1 MNELYQ
7 RIKQGLQCLPP
18 KDTELCSGFLENR
31 DFEKLRDIVESCLVM
46 KKRDDHR
53 SVHRDKWV
61 NVDRGQLEQLT
72 LDVRE
77 YTSYLDLSDISN
89 DLDEY
94 Y

>member
-1 MNELYQ
+1 
-7 RIKQGLQCLPP
+7 
-18 KDTELCSGFLENR
+18 
-31 DFEKLRDIVESCLVM
+31 M
-46 KKRDDHR
+46 KKRDDYR

>member
-46 KKRDDHR
+46 EKRDDYR

>member
-7 RIKQGLQCLPP
+7 RINQGLQCLPP
-18 KDTELCSGFLENR
+18 KDTKLCSGFLENR

-46 KKRDDHR
+46 KKRDDYR
-53 SVHRDKWV
+53 SIHRDKWV

>member
-31 DFEKLRDIVESCLVM
+31 DFEKLRDIVELCLVM
-46 KKRDDHR
+46 KKRDDYR

-77 YTSYLDLSDISN
+77 YTSYLDLSDIFN

>member
-46 KKRDDHR
+46 KNRDDYR

>member
-46 KKRDDHR
+46 KKRDAYR

-61 NVDRGQLEQLT
+61 NIDRGQLEQLT

>member
-18 KDTELCSGFLENR
+18 KDTELCGQFLKNR
-31 DFEKLRDIVESCLVM
+31 DFEKLRDIVESCLIM

-53 SVHRDKWV
+53 DVHKDKWV

-89 DLDEY
+89 DLDTY

>member
-46 KKRDDHR
+46 KKRDDCR

-89 DLDEY
+89 DLVEY

>member
-7 RIKQGLQCLPP
+7 RIKQGLQCLPL

-46 KKRDDHR
+46 KKRDDYR
-53 SVHRDKWV
+53 SIHRDKWV

-89 DLDEY
+89 DLEEEF
-94 Y
+94 

>member
-31 DFEKLRDIVESCLVM
+31 DFEKLRDIVESYLVM
-46 KKRDDHR
+46 KKRDDYR

>member
-18 KDTELCSGFLENR
+18 KDTELCSQFLEDR
-31 DFEKLRDIVESCLVM
+31 DFEKLREVVESCLIM

-53 SVHRDKWV
+53 NVHRDKWV
-61 NVDRGQLEQLT
+61 SVDRSQLEQLT